1 MIKKL
6 TLISILCST
15 VCAYQPSPGS
25 PVPYPT
31 DPDQVNRGA
40 VKQKSCSLESS
51 SLNIPAPHPFQPIDH
66 SRTDRDVDIPINYHV
81 IYVAGDSIFMNVSV
95 DNVPY
100 EHCSWDIR
108 DYDNNTFLLYPG
120 FGFDYPGHSYSL
132 GGVLPSGNYALFLY
146 DDFGYGGVSATVTTS
161 NGTVLASINQGQWSY
176 YTFLQFTAP
185 EGNYVNGLVS
195 DEVIQEQTDVLN
207 GVYNEFGYS
216 FSVGSIDS
224 AVNAGWYYA
233 TDSHKFETGNW
244 DNDDQYLA
252 MAQAMTVN
260 VPSSIN
266 FFWTGATL
274 TSGLGVYPWSFG
286 EDDSR
291 HGLFCS
297 NYTYPGSD
305 GTFSEGITGVHE
317 VGHYFGLYHTFENGC
332 SNPGDEVGDT
342 PYQSDANYGCPSS
355 NYSCSSYDDIGNY
368 MDYMDDDCMTH
379 FTEGQHDRIYWAIET
394 YRPTLLESESD
405 LVVDHNVG
413 WNMVGLP
420 VSVEDSQYQ
429 NLFPDA
435 VSGTLYSFS
444 GSYQAE
450 EFLEPSVGYLL
461 RLNSGGEYT
470 ISGSPL
476 SEVTVSII
484 EGWNVVSGPAVEVS
498 TEILYNSGLVVSG
511 TIYGYNGAYF
521 AADVLEPGKGYWVRG
536 LDNGE
541 IVLNGSRGLTKSVP
555 QFENLVNQ
563 NTLVIQNGGHSST
576 LYFGKDV
583 PEGEELSYSLPPV
596 FPQMAFDARFS
607 DDTRLCSLDKCLID
621 LMSNGEP
628 IILEYE
634 VKDEEIWEL
643 VPVIATQENFDEA
656 ISLTG
661 QKQITLSSVVEQWI
675 LRKSL
680 SSEIP
685 SEFLLSPAYPNPFN
699 PITTL
704 RYDLP
709 NEGYVT
715 LTIYDINGREINQLV
730 NTVQSAGHKSVRW
743 NATDSFG
750 KPVSAGVYLYQI
762 RAGEFVQTRKMV
774 LLK

>member
-25 PVPYPT
+25 PDPYPGN
-31 DPDQVNRGA
+31 PDKVNRGA

-66 SRTDRDVDIPINYHV
+66 SRRDRDVNIPINYHV
-81 IYVAGDSIFMNVSV
+81 IYVEGDSILMNVSV

-132 GGVLPSGNYALFLY
+132 GGVLPPGNYALFLY

-185 EGNYVNGLVS
+185 AGDYVNGLVS

-233 TDSHKFETGNW
+233 TDSHKFDTGNW

-252 MAQAMTVN
+252 MAQSMTVN

-266 FFWTGATL
+266 FFWTGATF
-274 TSGLGVYPWSFG
+274 TSGLGVYPWSFP
-286 EDDSR
+286 ENDSR
-291 HGLFCS
+291 HGLFCG
-297 NYTYPGSD
+297 NYTIPGGD
-305 GTFSEGITGVHE
+305 YTFTEGYTGVHE
-317 VGHYFGLYHTFENGC
+317 VGHYLGLYHTFENGC
-332 SNPGDEVGDT
+332 SNPGDEVDDT

-394 YRPTLLESESD
+394 YRPTLLDNESG
-405 LVVDHNVG
+405 LVVDHNMG

-461 RLNSGGEYT
+461 RLNSGGEYA

-521 AADVLEPGKGYWVRG
+521 PADVLEPGKGYWLRANADGNVT
-536 LDNGE
+536 LSS
-541 IVLNGSRGLTKSVP
+541 SRHSGKAISPTKHLSD
-555 QFENLVNQ
+555 E
-563 NTLVIQNGGHSST
+563 NTLELSNGTHSST

-583 PEGEELSYSLPPV
+583 AEEHRNSYSLPPT
-596 FPQMAFDARFS
+596 FPQMPFDVRFNEDMKYAFESGDIEVLNTSDNLTISYDVVIDA
-607 DDTRLCSLDKCLID
+607 
-621 LMSNGEP
+621 GENMNWVLTSESGSEYTLEGTGEITVPTEETFTLERKAIIP
-628 IILEYE
+628 IAY
-634 VKDEEIWEL
+634 
-643 VPVIATQENFDEA
+643 
-656 ISLTG
+656 
-661 QKQITLSSVVEQWI
+661 TLHQN
-675 LRKSL
+675 
-680 SSEIP
+680 
-685 SEFLLSPAYPNPFN
+685 YPNPFN
-699 PITTL
+699 PITTIQFSL
-704 RYDLP
+704 PQSDMVSMKVYDL
-709 NEGYVT
+709 
-715 LTIYDINGREINQLV
+715 NGRLV
-730 NTVQSAGHKSVRW
+730 ETLLNDFYTMGKHTITWDGSYQSSGMYFVRLE
-743 NATDSFG
+743 SG
-750 KPVSAGVYLYQI
+750 KFI
-762 RAGEFVQTRKMV
+762 QTRKVV
-774 LLK
+774 LVK